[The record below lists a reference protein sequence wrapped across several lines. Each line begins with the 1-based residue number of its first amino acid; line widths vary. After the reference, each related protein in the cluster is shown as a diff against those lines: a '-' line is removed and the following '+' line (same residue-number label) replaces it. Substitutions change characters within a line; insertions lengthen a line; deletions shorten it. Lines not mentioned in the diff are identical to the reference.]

1 MTMKPE
7 ALLQRDVVELARR
20 LGFVCAHF
28 RPAQVRKGVWLTPV
42 GADGAGFP
50 DLCLCG
56 RHAVLFV
63 ELKDRHGRLSDA
75 QTRWLERLARAGQAT
90 FVWRPADWASGEV
103 ERVLKQLAG
112 ERRCALCGA
121 PSGSYETC
129 NAHAG
134 LEALDAAG
142 GLTGRPS
149 GRG

>member
-1 MTMKPE
+1 MKPE
-7 ALLQRDVVELARR
+7 AQLQRDVIELARR
-20 LGFVCAHF
+20 LDFKAVHF
-28 RPAQVRKGVWLTPV
+28 GAAQIRKGTWVTPV
-42 GADGAGFP
+42 RGDGAGWV
-50 DLCLCG
+50 DLVLVG

-90 FVWRPADWASGEV
+90 YVWRPADWDSGEV
-103 ERVLKQLAG
+103 ERVLKLLAG

-129 NAHAG
+129 DAHAG

-142 GLTGRPS
+142 GLSARPS